1 MIQRPD
7 FVEVPLNHSAGIQS
21 NVTFSCKATGLPR
34 PSITWTKDND
44 SDFLQ
49 SNPRARVITDVKKG
63 HSQLIITGVN
73 LEDYGIYQCLARNE
87 AGVKKSRLAYLY
99 PGIFIL
105 RHLKRKEMP
114 VIFQDIYDSDFD

>member
-7 FVEVPLNHSAGIQS
+7 FVEVPQNQSAGIQS
-21 NVTFSCKATGLPR
+21 NVTFTCKATGLPR

-49 SNPRARVITDVKKG
+49 SNPRARVITNVEIG

-73 LEDYGIYQCLARNE
+73 FEDYGIYQCLARNE
-87 AGVKKSRLAYLY
+87 AAVKKSRLAYLY

-105 RHLKRKEMP
+105 TQLVTRNANNFLG
-114 VIFQDIYDSDFD
+114 